1 MNISSRKISCF
12 FVAMFVSYATTGPAT
27 AQTAAKP
34 SLTLD
39 AARRILKAAEREAEQ
54 HNWPSTIA
62 VADASGEL
70 LVLERMEGA
79 RAAGAYLAPGK
90 ARTAVVFRH
99 PTKDLEETIN
109 NGRTA
114 QVTAPGFVQME
125 GGVPVTI
132 DGQVVG
138 AIGVSGE
145 NKQQDSQIAT
155 AGVTGLNKAGAD

>member
-1 MNISSRKISCF
+1 MKSSSCVV
-12 FVAMFVSYATTGPAT
+12 VAMFIACAAAGPAQ
-27 AQTAAKP
+27 AQTVAKP
-34 SLTLD
+34 SLTLE
-39 AARRILKAAEREAEQ
+39 AARRMLTAAEREAEQ

-70 LVLERMEGA
+70 LAMERMEGA

-99 PTKDLEETIN
+99 PTKDLEETVN

-125 GGVPVTI
+125 GGVPVTA

-145 NKQQDSQIAT
+145 NKQQDSQVAAAGIA
-155 AGVTGLNKAGAD
+155 ALNK